1 MKTLTI
7 MMLKMAL
14 VFLMVAG
21 VIEIIATYGTGP
33 IPILASVFLC
43 SIAITLQFA
52 LDRHPDSTLNV
63 DWWRRKFTLALM
75 FEAGGFIVLYGIL
88 AH

>member
-33 IPILASVFLC
+33 IPILVSVFLC
-43 SIAITLQFA
+43 SIAITLQFT

-75 FEAGGFIVLYGIL
+75 LEAGGFIVVYGIL
-88 AH
+88 TH